1 MVAFAK
7 LQGLI
12 KSLSGPLFIGRR
24 TACPRQRHAVFP
36 CPPGSRSRKVKRQ
49 ACAFNYT
56 SCSAQGR
63 RCFIRGADMQ
73 DPILE
78 LIVKFAESD
87 AQLETAV
94 TLVVDGFLISGF
106 VISRAQYMQHHIL
119 TSSIE
124 QGIKDALAAGKP
136 SDDGARAF
144 IHLRDAMYFTP
155 GQDPVPANE
164 SVVCRIGLDRV
175 SAFHL
180 GFLESI

>member
-1 MVAFAK
+1 
-7 LQGLI
+7 
-12 KSLSGPLFIGRR
+12 
-24 TACPRQRHAVFP
+24 
-36 CPPGSRSRKVKRQ
+36 
-49 ACAFNYT
+49 
-56 SCSAQGR
+56 
-63 RCFIRGADMQ
+63 MQ

-87 AQLETAV
+87 ARTETPV

-106 VISRAQYMQHHIL
+106 VIGRAQYMEHHIL

-124 QGIKDALAAGKP
+124 QGIKDALAAGTP
-136 SDDGARAF
+136 ADDGARAF

-180 GFLESI
+180 GFLESV